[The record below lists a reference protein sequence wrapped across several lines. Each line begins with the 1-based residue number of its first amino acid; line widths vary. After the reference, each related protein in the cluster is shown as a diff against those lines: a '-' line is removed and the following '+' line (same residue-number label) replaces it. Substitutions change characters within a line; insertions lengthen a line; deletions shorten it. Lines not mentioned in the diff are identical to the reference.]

1 MSVYR
6 IFLAG
11 ASGAI
16 GRRLIPLLLQAGHSV
31 VGTTRTAAKAESLR
45 TLGIEP
51 AVVDV
56 FDAAALMKAVRAAR
70 PEIVIH
76 QLTDLP
82 KDLNPNEMA
91 EGRIR
96 NARIRKEGTRN
107 LVRAA
112 AEAGA
117 RRLISQSIAWVYASG
132 PEPHTES
139 DLVSPEQAGVITL
152 EDLTLSTPTLEGVV
166 LRYGQLYG
174 HGTHTTTPLG
184 AITVHVDAAAYA
196 ALLAVDQGKPGIY
209 NVADPNTYAAT
220 SKASTELGWNA
231 DFRIAD

>member
-45 TLGIEP
+45 TLGVEP
-51 AVVDV
+51 VVVDV

-82 KDLNPNEMA
+82 KDLNPSEMA
-91 EGRIR
+91 AGRIR
-96 NARIRKEGTRN
+96 NTRIRKEGTRN
-107 LVRAA
+107 LVCAA
-112 AEAGA
+112 VEAGA
-117 RRLISQSIAWVYASG
+117 RRLVSQSIAWVYAPG
-132 PEPHTES
+132 PEPHAES
-139 DLVSPEQAGVITL
+139 DLVSPEQEGIIAL
-152 EDLTLSTPTLEGVV
+152 EDLTLSTPALEGVV

-174 HGTHTTTPLG
+174 TGTHTATPLG

-196 ALLAVDQGKPGIY
+196 ALLALDRGKPGVY
-209 NVADPNTYAAT
+209 NVADPNTYATTGKAAT
-220 SKASTELGWNA
+220 VLGWNA